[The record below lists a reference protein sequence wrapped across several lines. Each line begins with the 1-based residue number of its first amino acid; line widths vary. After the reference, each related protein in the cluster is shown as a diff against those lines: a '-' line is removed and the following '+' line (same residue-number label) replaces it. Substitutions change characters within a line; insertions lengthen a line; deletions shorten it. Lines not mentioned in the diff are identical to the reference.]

1 VLMKNYMVSYKDED
15 GTTRLSDVVERF
27 DSLNELSAKTIA
39 INLLQRGYKD
49 VKICEV
55 DIKPI
60 YEIRRGEPRMVK
72 IDE

>member
-1 VLMKNYMVSYKDED
+1 MSTYMVQYKDED
-15 GTTRLSDVVERF
+15 GITRYTDVVDRF
-27 DSLNELSAKTIA
+27 DSLSDLSAKTIA

-55 DIKPI
+55 NIKPI

-72 IDE
+72 IDD

>member
-1 VLMKNYMVSYKDED
+1 MVEYKDED
-15 GTTRLSDVVERF
+15 GVTRYTDVVDRF
-27 DSLNELSAKTIA
+27 DSLNDLSAKTIA

-55 DIKPI
+55 NIKPI

-72 IDE
+72 IDD

>member
-1 VLMKNYMVSYKDED
+1 MRNYMVEYKDED
-15 GTTRLSDVVERF
+15 GVTRYTDVVDRF
-27 DSLNELSAKTIA
+27 DSLNDLSAKTIA

-55 DIKPI
+55 NIKPI

-72 IDE
+72 IDD